1 MARTTILPTDPSAVK
16 AWAAEVALD
25 SKKKTFFNK
34 MTGEEGSSMP
44 VIRKTDLE
52 KGPGDEV
59 TTTLVAKIVGKPVE
73 GNEKLAGRAK
83 AMSSATDKMRI
94 DKHRQAINVGDG
106 MDQKRVNFNLQQQAK
121 DRLSDYLAEV
131 YDEQITMHACG
142 NRGSGTEITHYPVGY
157 QGFPNALLA
166 PDANHY
172 MVFDG
177 SRAQAV
183 NLTTGDK
190 LGTNVVDKL
199 KLRTS
204 KQIGGVAQGRAVAM
218 QPIAT
223 DGDKYFVFLTGPEGM
238 YDLRREVGDAG
249 WLTLEKAKATAVG
262 AKSPIFTGGRA
273 FYNGVVIDETQTII
287 KFANG
292 ATCDSDGTAYGADCM
307 RSMFLGANAV
317 AVAHGTKGQQ
327 DGMRYELSEK
337 DEDYGEEGIVI
348 VRMVAG
354 FKKSRFT
361 PTNGPGTAQDFGVI
375 VTDHAYTPST

>member
-25 SKKKTFFNK
+25 SKKRTFFNK
-34 MTGEEGSSMP
+34 MTGKEGSFMP
-44 VIRKTDLE
+44 VINKTDLE
-52 KGPGDEV
+52 SGAGDEV

-73 GNEKLAGRAK
+73 GNEKLAGRAQRL
-83 AMSSATDKMRI
+83 SRATHKMKI
-94 DKHRQAINVGDG
+94 DKHRQAVNVGDG
-106 MDQKRVNFNLQQQAK
+106 MDQKRVNFNLQSQAK
-121 DRLSDYLAEV
+121 DRLSDYLAEI
-131 YDEQITMHACG
+131 YDEQITMTACG
-142 NRGSGTEITHYPVGY
+142 NRGSGTEVQHYPVGY
-157 QGFPNALLA
+157 AGFPNAFVA
-166 PDANHY
+166 PDANHF

-177 SRAQAV
+177 SRANAAA
-183 NLTTGDK
+183 LTTGDK
-190 LGTNVVDKL
+190 IGTNVIDKL

-204 KQIGGVAQGRAVAM
+204 KQVGGLTLGNAVAM
-218 QPIAT
+218 QPIKT
-223 DGDKYFVFLTGPEGM
+223 EGDNYFVFLTGPEGM

-262 AKSPIFTGGRA
+262 AKSPIFTGGKA

-287 KFANG
+287 KFASG
-292 ATCDSDGTAYGADCM
+292 ATCDADTTAYGAAAM

-317 AVAHGTKGQQ
+317 AVAHGTRGQK

-354 FKKSRFT
+354 FSKCRYT
-361 PTNGPGTAQDFGVI
+361 PVDGGTAQDFGLI
-375 VTDHAYTPST
+375 VTDHAYTAAQ